1 VRKIRLYS
9 SVGQMALALAGFVA
23 VCVLLESEGLASW
36 ANHLEIGPLRTAAV
50 PVTGAVAKAMH
61 PLGVYRVRD
70 ETLDNLARVGWS
82 DDVARVAAV
91 NAPAVAV
98 ASNSGGSAAARAG
111 ANLAKAPTPATLG
124 AETPLVREVPRLT
137 ALPPLPPLDAG
148 KTRVVALAGDSMMA
162 VGLSSELMREA
173 AGDTHL
179 KIVKAFRSGT
189 GLARPEVFDWMTEYP
204 AMIGAEKPDVVLVA
218 IGANDGQGFVVEGKV
233 LPFGSE
239 GWAKVYQQRVADYL
253 AMVGA
258 GGARVVWVGLPP
270 MRAAGYDDKMAAI
283 NKISYTVVSQ
293 SPTASWWNPVSFV
306 GDEMGRYREYAPN
319 GKNGNMRLRQA
330 DGVHLSDEGASLLT
344 GALLKWL
351 DPPAAVS
358 ANAPVVAAAPAP
370 PVLVK
375 PKKKGR
381 RASRG

>member
-1 VRKIRLYS
+1 VRNIRLYN
-9 SVGQMALALAGFVA
+9 SVGQMALALAGFLV

-36 ANHLEIGPLRTAAV
+36 ANHLEIGPLRVAAV
-50 PVTGAVAKAMH
+50 PVTGAVAKAMR
-61 PLGVYRVRD
+61 PLGVFRVRD

-91 NAPAVAV
+91 NIGR
-98 ASNSGGSAAARAG
+98 SSAADSG
-111 ANLAKAPTPATLG
+111 AKQMAKAATPLTLG

-137 ALPPLPPLDAG
+137 KLAPLPPVEAG

-173 AGDTHL
+173 ASDSHL

-189 GLARPEVFDWMTEYP
+189 GLARPEVFDWMTQYP
-204 AMIGAEKPDVVLVA
+204 AMLGAEKPDVVLVA
-218 IGANDGQGFVVEGKV
+218 IGANDGQGFVVDGKV
-233 LPFGSE
+233 LPFGSD
-239 GWAKVYQQRVADYL
+239 GWSKVYQQRVADYL

-270 MRAAGYDDKMAAI
+270 MRVASYDDKMAAI

-293 SPTASWWNPVSFV
+293 SPTAVWWNPVPFV
-306 GDEMGRYREYAPN
+306 GDEMGRYREYAPI
-319 GKNGNMRLRQA
+319 GKNGNVRLRQA

-344 GALLKWL
+344 SALLKWL
-351 DPPAAVS
+351 DPPAVPVAGAAV
-358 ANAPVVAAAPAP
+358 ADAVAVAAP
-370 PVLVK
+370 PVANAVK
-375 PKKKGR
+375 PKKKAH
-381 RASRG
+381 RANHG